1 MLIVVRHGRTA
12 ANASGLLLGRRL
24 DPGLD
29 DLGRRQAAAVADVL
43 REAAVVVSSPLRRAR
58 ETAEALGRP
67 VTIDERW
74 AEVDYGVL
82 DGTPLAEVG
91 PEVWARWRADVDHA
105 PDGGESLRALGAR
118 VRPACDDLLAEAAD
132 QDVVV
137 VSHVSP
143 VKAAVAWALGVGD
156 DVAWRMW
163 CAPASITRIGVGP
176 RGPSLHGYNDVS
188 HLEGLEPPRPR

>member
-29 DLGRRQAAAVADVL
+29 DLGQRQAAAVAEVL
-43 REAAVVVSSPLRRAR
+43 AGAARIVSSPLRRAR
-58 ETAEALGRP
+58 ETAEAIGPP
-67 VTIDERW
+67 VTVDDRW

-82 DGTPLAEVG
+82 DGTPMAEVG
-91 PEVWARWRADVDHA
+91 PEVWARWRSDLDHA
-105 PDGGESLRALGAR
+105 PQGGESIRALGAR
-118 VRPACDDLLAEAAD
+118 IRPACEDLVAEAAD
-132 QDVVV
+132 HDVVV

-156 DVAWRMW
+156 GVAWRMW
-163 CAPASITRIGVGP
+163 CAPASITRIAVGP

-188 HLEGLEPPRPR
+188 HLVGLEPERR